1 VTAALLE
8 LRGIDKRFGSLQA
21 LAGAELY
28 VRAGEVH
35 ALLGEN
41 GAGKS
46 TLMGVAYGLLA
57 PDAGELLIDG
67 TRRTFRSARDARR
80 AGIGLVHQ
88 HFTAVPA
95 LTVAENVALFAGWE
109 VEPRRL
115 RERVREVSERLG
127 LPLEPDVRA
136 EELSVAL
143 RQRLEIVKALAI
155 EARVLLLDE
164 PTGVLSPP
172 EAEELLGMARAFA
185 GRGGAVVLI
194 THKLD
199 EALRAADTVTVLRG
213 GRNVTSRPVAG
224 LAARDLAQAM
234 IGDAA
239 LLDEPPPAASARGE
253 APVRVAFEAL
263 EVWREDGRGVA
274 VRGAVLTVRAGE
286 IVAFA
291 GVEGNGQRE
300 LLRAVAGVS
309 RARRGS
315 LRVDRPVAFV
325 PEDRTTEGLIPALSL
340 TENVALGLARTA
352 AWGRGLTLDW
362 RAASA
367 RTAEL
372 IDAFGVKAAGPSAAA
387 ATLSGGNQQKLII
400 GRALALEP
408 SVLVAE
414 NVTRGLDVQA
424 TRAVHDRLREAA
436 ARGLAVLVYSSD
448 LDEVLALGT
457 RVVVMHRGQLWEAPR
472 GSSRE
477 TIGRMMLGAG
487 LD

>member
-46 TLMGVAYGLLA
+46 TLMAVAYGLLV
-57 PDAGELLIDG
+57 PDAGELLVDG
-67 TRRTFRSARDARR
+67 RPRRLRSARDARA

-95 LTVAENVALFAGWE
+95 LTVAENVALFAGWA
-109 VEPRRL
+109 VQPRRL
-115 RERVREVSERLG
+115 RERVRELAERLG
-127 LPLEPDVRA
+127 LPLEPDARA
-136 EELSVAL
+136 DALSVGL
-143 RQRLEIVKALAI
+143 RQRLEIVKALATD
-155 EARVLLLDE
+155 ARVLLLDE
-164 PTGVLSPP
+164 PTAVLAPP
-172 EAEELLGMARAFA
+172 EAEELLGMLRAFA
-185 GRGGAVVLI
+185 ARGGSVVLI

-199 EALRAADTVTVLRG
+199 EALRAADTVTVLRR

-224 LAARDLAQAM
+224 LEPGDLARAM
-234 IGDAA
+234 IGDTA
-239 LLDEPPPAASARGE
+239 LLDEPPPPAVTSRD

-263 EVWREDGRGVA
+263 DVWREDLSGVA

-286 IVAFA
+286 IVALA

-300 LLRAVAGVS
+300 LLRAVAGVI

-340 TENVALGLARTA
+340 TENVALGLARTSP
-352 AWGRGLTLDW
+352 WGRGVTLDW
-362 RAASA
+362 RAADEQTSA
-367 RTAEL
+367 L
-372 IDAFGVKAAGPSAAA
+372 LGAFDVKADGPAARA
-387 ATLSGGNQQKLII
+387 ETLSGGNQQKLLI

-408 SVLVAE
+408 IVLVAE
-414 NVTRGLDVQA
+414 NPTRGLDVQA
-424 TRAVHDRLREAA
+424 ARAVHDRLREAA
-436 ARGLAVLVYSSD
+436 ARGLAVMIYSSD
-448 LDEVLALGT
+448 LDEVLTLGT
-457 RVVVMHRGQLWEAPR
+457 RVVVMYRGQLLEVPP
-472 GSSRE
+472 GTSRE
-477 TIGRMMLGAG
+477 VVGRLMLGAG
-487 LD
+487 S

>member
-21 LAGAELY
+21 LASAELY
-28 VRAGEVH
+28 VRPGEVH

-57 PDAGELLIDG
+57 PDAGELLVDG
-67 TRRTFRSARDARR
+67 APRTFRSARDARR

-95 LTVAENVALFAGWE
+95 LTVAENVALFAGWD

-115 RERVREVSERLG
+115 GERVRELSQRLG
-127 LPLEPDVRA
+127 LPLEPDARA
-136 EELSVAL
+136 GELSVAL
-143 RQRLEIVKALAI
+143 RQRLEIVKALAAD
-155 EARVLLLDE
+155 ARVLLLDE

-185 GRGGAVVLI
+185 ARGGAVVLI

-199 EALRAADTVTVLRG
+199 EVLRAADTVTVLRR

-234 IGDAA
+234 IGDTA
-239 LLDEPPPAASARGE
+239 LLDEPPPPPRALAE
-253 APVRVAFEAL
+253 APVRAAFEAL

-274 VRGAVLTVRAGE
+274 VRSAVLTVRAGE
-286 IVAFA
+286 IVALA

-300 LLRAVAGVS
+300 LLRAVAGVI

-325 PEDRTTEGLIPALSL
+325 PEDRTTEGLVPALSL

-352 AWGRGLTLDW
+352 PWGRGITLDW
-362 RAASA
+362 AAATA

-372 IDAFGVKAAGPSAAA
+372 IDDLGVKAEGPASAA
-387 ATLSGGNQQKLII
+387 ATLSGGNQQKLLI

-408 SVLVAE
+408 LVLVAE
-414 NVTRGLDVQA
+414 NPTRGLDVQA
-424 TRAVHDRLREAA
+424 TRAVHDRLRAAA

-448 LDEVLALGT
+448 LDEVLTLGT
-457 RVVVMHRGQLWEAPR
+457 RVVVMHRGQLVEVPA
-472 GSSRE
+472 GASRE
-477 TIGRMMLGAG
+477 AIGRMMLGAG
-487 LD
+487 NG